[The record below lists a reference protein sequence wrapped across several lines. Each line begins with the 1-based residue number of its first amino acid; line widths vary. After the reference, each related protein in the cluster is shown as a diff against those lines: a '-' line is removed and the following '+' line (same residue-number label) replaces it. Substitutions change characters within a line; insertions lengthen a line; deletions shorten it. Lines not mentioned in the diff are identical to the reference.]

1 MSKHPTTGFDLDEVD
16 RLLTT
21 TKQVRKR
28 LDLTRPVP
36 IDDLLETYDGDVRI
50 ECASQCAWSGEIRLT
65 LADPEGAPSR
75 SISFQSIGGA
85 LPERVAERFLADV
98 RDWLATSDVKPL
110 PAPPW
115 MVD

>member
-1 MSKHPTTGFDLDEVD
+1 VGISLAEPGHDVAEHPPKTVWDA
-16 RLLTT
+16 
-21 TKQVRKR
+21 
-28 LDLTRPVP
+28 

-85 LPERVAERFLADV
+85 LPERVAERLLADV